1 MVKTSQAASTVAWI
15 LYFMTQFRYIE
26 TDALIVLLAEHTQK
40 FTQLFRFYGTRPNR
54 EYLRC
59 KYTIEAIINELD
71 RRNEAEQKERFITEY
86 ETVCLSQPT
95 SKDKAKR
102 SA

>member
-1 MVKTSQAASTVAWI
+1 
-15 LYFMTQFRYIE
+15 MTQFRYIE
-26 TDALIVLLAEHTQK
+26 KDALIELLAEYTQK
-40 FTQLFRFYGTRPNR
+40 FTQLFRFYGIRPNR

-71 RRNEAEQKERFITEY
+71 RRNETDEKERFITEY
-86 ETVCLSQPT
+86 ESVCLSQHTFNHVP
-95 SKDKAKR
+95 KR

>member
-1 MVKTSQAASTVAWI
+1 
-15 LYFMTQFRYIE
+15 MTRFRHIE
-26 TDALIVLLAEHTQK
+26 TDALIKLLAEHTQK
-40 FTQLFRFYGTRPNR
+40 FTQLFRSYGMHPNR

-71 RRNEAEQKERFITEY
+71 RRNEAGQKERFITKY
-86 ETVCLSQPT
+86 ESVCLSQHTLKNVP
-95 SKDKAKR
+95 KR

>member
-1 MVKTSQAASTVAWI
+1 
-15 LYFMTQFRYIE
+15 MTQFRYIE
-26 TDALIVLLAEHTQK
+26 THALIELLAEHTQK
-40 FTQLFRFYGTRPNR
+40 FTQLFRFYAIRPNR

-71 RRNEAEQKERFITEY
+71 RRNGADEKERYITEY
-86 ETVCLSQPT
+86 ESVCLSQRIFNRVP
-95 SKDKAKR
+95 KR